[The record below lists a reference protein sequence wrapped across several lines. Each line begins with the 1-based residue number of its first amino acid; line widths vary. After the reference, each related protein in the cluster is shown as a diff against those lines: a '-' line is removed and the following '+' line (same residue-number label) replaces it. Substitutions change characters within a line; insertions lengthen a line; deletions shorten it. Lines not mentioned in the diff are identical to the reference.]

1 MEINGMAIIFLVLSI
16 TLTILV
22 VYLGILLFVR
32 KRKGNTLNTY
42 LVELDN
48 KIRDQTDKLKKIQAE
63 FAETEIKLK
72 SLVDLENNE
81 QQLRENYS
89 TLTNKCKEL
98 ANEINVMEI
107 ERDEISAK
115 LHGIKEDI
123 SIFEPKASLINL
135 GFFEEPK
142 YLFETSER
150 FKEEIKQIREE
161 QKKMIRT
168 KTCVEIPENIAI
180 TNNSK
185 YAAKIL
191 AGQANLMIKAFN
203 IECDNLIGILKSSN
217 YPSILERIDKVAT
230 DIEES
235 ALSLKCGFSKEYIK
249 LKFKE
254 CELQYQ
260 FKLKQARE
268 QEEQALIKENMREEQ
283 KAMREFERALAKAQ
297 KEEEMYNTALAT
309 ARKELEVAAEKDK
322 QNLEERIRLLEKE
335 LAEAEENK
343 KRAQSMAEQT
353 RRGHVYIISNIGSF
367 GEDVYKIG
375 LTRRLEPL
383 ERIKELGDASV
394 PFEFDVHA
402 LIFSEDAPALERAL
416 HNEFNHHRVNQ
427 VNFRKEFFN
436 VDLLQI
442 QEKAKKLFD
451 GEIDFKVTALAEE
464 YYESLKLREN
474 QNSENKINTTD
485 RDA

>member
-1 MEINGMAIIFLVLSI
+1 MELNSMAIIFIILSVA
-16 TLTILV
+16 LTILV
-22 VYLGILLFVR
+22 VFLGTLLFV
-32 KRKGNTLNTY
+32 KKKNGKTLTAN
-42 LVELDN
+42 LVDLNN
-48 KIRDQTDKLKKIQAE
+48 KMKDKTEKLNQLQTQLSETETKLKH
-63 FAETEIKLK
+63 L
-72 SLVDLENNE
+72 SDLENNE
-81 QQLRENYS
+81 QQLRESFNA
-89 TLTNKCKEL
+89 LTTKSKKL
-98 ANEINVMEI
+98 VDEINAMKVKK
-107 ERDEISAK
+107 DELSAQ

-135 GFFEEPK
+135 GYFEEPQ
-142 YLFETSER
+142 YLFETSDR

-161 QKKMIRT
+161 QKKMIRG
-168 KTCVEIPENIAI
+168 KTCVEIPESIAI
-180 TNNSK
+180 TSDSK

-191 AGQANLMIKAFN
+191 AGQTDLMIKAFN
-203 IECDNLIGILKSSN
+203 IECDNLMKILKASN

-235 ALSLKCGFSKEYIK
+235 ALSLKCGFSKEYVK

-283 KAMREFERALAKAQ
+283 KAIREFERALAKAQ
-297 KEEEMYNTALAT
+297 KEEEMYKTALET
-309 ARKELEVAAEKDK
+309 ARKELEVVADKDK
-322 QNLEERIRLLEKE
+322 QKLEERIRLLENE

-367 GEDVYKIG
+367 GKDVYKIG

-402 LIFSEDAPALERAL
+402 MIFSEDAPALERAL

-442 QEKAKKLFD
+442 QEKAKNLVE
-451 GEIDFKVTALAEE
+451 GEIEFKVTALAEE
-464 YYESLKLREN
+464 YYESLKLRANEN
-474 QNSENKINTTD
+474 NQVS
-485 RDA
+485 AV